1 MVDDFKKLWFN
12 NKNNHCRVFDD
23 SSPFFSRTSS
33 SSQGGWIQH
42 HKPIDEE
49 VEEDRDEVEEDK
61 DRHDAVSFSQK
72 N

>member
-1 MVDDFKKLWFN
+1 MPKKN
-12 NKNNHCRVFDD
+12 IDIIIRKYCRVFEEN
-23 SSPFFSRTSS
+23 SSFLSHSSS
-33 SSQGGWIQH
+33 SSQSGWIQH